1 MKIEEILRIESTNSD
16 SIILFKEGIFLRAYE
31 RSAMRFAEYVADFK
45 VFKKY
50 YKIVNSDVCYLG
62 FPYSN
67 HKILF
72 EKCRISNY
80 SETDKFVVVNGCPSR
95 DDFEVWKAG
104 IQLPK
109 AEDYKPHVL
118 LHPDVQP
125 KELKNLHI
133 FKRGYDIL
141 VELHRYAETMPRAHR
156 YTVGER
162 IKKEA
167 ISLAVASYRIGHD
180 RDEKENKAVAAEN
193 VEVIRLMLRLLVDLK
208 QISAKYFV
216 KINQD
221 LEFLYMELLK

>member
-1 MKIEEILRIESTNSD
+1 
-16 SIILFKEGIFLRAYE
+16 
-31 RSAMRFAEYVADFK
+31 MRFAEYVADFK

>member
-1 MKIEEILRIESTNSD
+1 MKIEEILRIESTNTD
-16 SIILFKEGIFLRAYE
+16 SIIMFKEGIFLRAYE
-31 RSAMRFAEYVADFK
+31 HSAMRFTEYVAEFK
-45 VFKKY
+45 VFKKH
-50 YKIVNSDVCYLG
+50 YKVVNSEVCYLG

-72 EKCRISNY
+72 EKCGISNY

-104 IQLPK
+104 IELPK
-109 AEDYKPHVL
+109 AEDYKPQVL

-133 FKRGYDIL
+133 FKRGYDIM

-156 YTVGER
+156 YTIGER
-162 IKKEA
+162 IKNES

-208 QISAKYFV
+208 QISTKYFV

-221 LEFLYMELLK
+221 LEFLYVELLK